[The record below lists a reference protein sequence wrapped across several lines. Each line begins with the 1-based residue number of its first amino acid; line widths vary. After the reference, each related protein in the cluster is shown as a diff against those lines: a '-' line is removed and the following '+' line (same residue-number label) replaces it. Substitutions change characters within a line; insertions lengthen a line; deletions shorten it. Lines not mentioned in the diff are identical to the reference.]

1 MQELFPSIGFSLCG
15 LIFTIIISVIYI
27 TKKRY
32 ENIENKLYRI
42 LLCTT
47 YFVLGLEI
55 TYVFTIYYMDKIPL
69 INELVCR
76 LYILFC
82 CFWLIHNMIYMYVIF
97 KKKEYKNI
105 FEVYKEPFFL
115 ITLVAMIVCCIIS
128 FFFKFSFDGGKG
140 IYLVLGGQAVYP
152 LYIISAFFIFY
163 FIYLIIKNRKELK
176 PEKVSP
182 LVILIFYIIIN
193 VISQKYFVDFNDFGF
208 ILAFCLITMYLTLEN
223 QDIKL
228 LNELEDLKE
237 QAEIK
242 NNSKTEFLS
251 QMSHEIRTP
260 MNVIM
265 GFSDSLLNE
274 KELTEDIVKRD
285 VNYIHKASKNLLE
298 IINNI
303 LNISRLESGRE
314 MVDNKNYYIGNMLF
328 ELISVIVA
336 KIDKDNVKFNIEI
349 DDKTP
354 SILYGDEYKIYQI
367 LLNILDNAAKYTKS
381 GKIELK
387 INTEIEDNIANLKFI
402 ISDTGYGIK
411 KENFDKLFKKFT
423 KIDNTT
429 QNDGTGLG
437 LIITKKLVELLEGNI
452 TFDSTYGRG
461 TSFEISLKQPIID
474 DSKIGNIEEI
484 MSVINDDKIE
494 IIDCSKYRALIV
506 DDNNLNLKI
515 TEKVLMPYGFIID
528 KVTNGKDC
536 IEKVKSNIKYDII
549 FLDHMM
555 PEMDGIETIH
565 VLKKLEN
572 YKVPPVIA
580 LTANLVTGLKEN
592 YIKEGFDDY
601 LSKPVDTKDLNKII
615 NRYFKDR
622 KE

>member
-47 YFVLGLEI
+47 YFVLGIEI
-55 TYVFTIYYMDKIPL
+55 TYVFTIYYMDKMPV

-76 LYILFC
+76 LYIIFC
-82 CFWLIHNMIYMYVIF
+82 CFWLIHNMIYMYIIF

-152 LYIISAFFIFY
+152 LYVTSAFFIFY

-182 LVILIFYIIIN
+182 LIILIVYIIIN

-303 LNISRLESGRE
+303 LNISRLESGKE
-314 MVDNKNYYIGNMLF
+314 IVDNKNYYIGNMLF

-336 KIDKDNVKFNIEI
+336 KIDKDNVKFSIEI

-367 LLNILDNAAKYTKS
+367 FLNILDNAAKYTKS

-387 INTEIEDNIANLKFI
+387 INTEIEDNIANLKFTI
-402 ISDTGYGIK
+402 TDTGYGIK

-429 QNDGTGLG
+429 QNEGTGLG

-461 TSFEISLKQPIID
+461 TTFEISLKQPVID

-484 MSVINDDKIE
+484 ISVINDDKIE

-515 TEKVLMPYGFIID
+515 TEKVLMPYGFMID

-580 LTANLVTGLKEN
+580 LTANLVTGLKEK